1 MLWACE
7 RMMAQC
13 IEGDKLS
20 SSVVSWPLRTRRV
33 PWAHPPNLWKF
44 KEFPWYF
51 QASTKLRLHDFLSLH
66 TFLPECCGFLHNIY
80 PSVKLFLSLVL
91 AKHTNLQ
98 PLLAPYTGRVVVPYS
113 QNTWCSLTPQPLWPW
128 GIGVRSEGS
137 ITFYSFYQVFP
148 STDSL
153 GTGCKMII
161 VYPLHCVVNK
171 GQGWGRGH
179 DCNRMTGFIW
189 PASGDTK
196 VAFRVAAN
204 LTPPV
209 RCFLKE

>member
-66 TFLPECCGFLHNIY
+66 TFLPECCGFYTIFIHLWNCSFH
-80 PSVKLFLSLVL
+80 LFL
-91 AKHTNLQ
+91 
-98 PLLAPYTGRVVVPYS
+98 
-113 QNTWCSLTPQPLWPW
+113 QNTQTSNHFLPPTQAEWLFLILRTLGAHWHPSPLWPW

-209 RCFLKE
+209 RCFL